1 MSKQLVSQG
10 DDSTLLPALREAD
23 RPASSI
29 IAVALAGLVAL
40 ARGLRSF
47 LLVLPSLPGSLFR
60 LLRRFWRYNVE
71 AGFVGPLFFFDLVRL
86 ARRGHT
92 TVLRCGYALA
102 LLGLLCFLM
111 VDAFPQQYREILF
124 GDGLSLTISQWGHFA
139 RTCVIA
145 ILSVQA
151 AAILLLTP
159 AYLGSAIAEE
169 KEHHTAEL
177 LLATRLSDRQFVLG
191 KLFGRLAHL
200 ATILLAGLP
209 ILTLTRLWGGIDDN
223 HLVAGLAVA
232 SFSLLSTGAISILC
246 SVLARRL
253 LGAVLLAYSVVFI
266 LNTACMVL
274 PGTSSILFV
283 AAWDRQVDQEWQEWQ
298 EQIESTQQFLG
309 KNSPIL
315 ATVPPPTPPD
325 ETAIL
330 AERLVPFGLSHLAIF
345 IFCTVTTILIVRTSC
360 LTLGQPLVSGL
371 PDLSDGASGKN
382 SSLESPQTNPSR
394 HSAKLPA
401 IAQGGRNPASGLFGE
416 VKQTGLADER
426 QIRVTT
432 QLLEPIRDPVLLW
445 KEIYQAAFA
454 GPGPSWHDWRTSL
467 WQPSLTMLGTLGAA
481 SALLLWTRP
490 ELWRSTTAS
499 LNIVFKLL
507 TVLVAAITAGLL
519 AFRSGASISGE
530 REVHTLD
537 ALLTLPSD
545 RIEILRA
552 KWLGPFM
559 RYRLCFYALAIVWS
573 LGLVTGALHP
583 LAVVLLAILC
593 TAQFAFFI
601 SFGLWMS
608 KISRTTLR
616 AHMRLAT
623 LFLVFFCGSF
633 LNLLDEPVLERT
645 GDASLASKVM
655 GIGLIPECSW
665 WHISFSWVDASG
677 KLSAIPAHSWHHLMD
692 AGAGTIIFGGAAWL
706 FWRLTRRR
714 WYPQ

>member
-10 DDSTLLPALREAD
+10 DDSTLLPALRQAD
-23 RPASSI
+23 RPTSSI
-29 IAVALAGLVAL
+29 VAVALACLVAL

-47 LLVLPSLPGSLFR
+47 LLCLPALPGSAFR

-71 AGFVGPLFFFDLVRL
+71 VGFVGPLFFFDLVRL

-92 TVLRCGYALA
+92 NVLRCVYALA

-111 VDAFPQQYREILF
+111 VDSFPQQYREILF

-139 RTCVIA
+139 RICVVA

-177 LLATRLSDRQFVLG
+177 LLTTRLSDRQFVLG

-223 HLVAGLAVA
+223 HLIAGLAVA
-232 SFSLLSTGAISILC
+232 FFSLLSTGAISILC

-253 LGAVLLAYSVVFI
+253 LGAVLLAYSMVFL
-266 LNTACMVL
+266 LNAACMAV
-274 PGTSSILFV
+274 PRTSSILFV
-283 AAWDRQVDQEWQEWQ
+283 AAWDRQVDNEWQEWQ
-298 EQIESTQQFLG
+298 NQIESAQQFLG
-309 KNSPIL
+309 KNSPVF

-325 ETAIL
+325 EAAIL
-330 AERLVPFGLSHLAIF
+330 AEMLVAFGLSHLAFF

-360 LTLGQPLVSGL
+360 LSLGQPLVRGV
-371 PDLSDGASGKN
+371 PDLAD
-382 SSLESPQTNPSR
+382 SSTPVSPQAKPAR
-394 HSAKLPA
+394 GSAKLPA
-401 IAQGGRNPASGLFGE
+401 IARGGRNPASGLFGE
-416 VKQTGLADER
+416 VKQISLVDER
-426 QIRVTT
+426 QTRVTT
-432 QLLEPIRDPVLLW
+432 QLLEPISDPVLRW
-445 KEIYQAAFA
+445 KENYQGAVA

-467 WQPSLTMLGTLGAA
+467 WQPSLTMLGTLGVA
-481 SALLLWTRP
+481 SSLLLWNRP
-490 ELWRSTTAS
+490 ELWRSTMAS

-545 RIEILRA
+545 RVEILRA
-552 KWLGPFM
+552 KWLGPFT

-583 LAVVLLAILC
+583 LAVVLLASIC
-593 TAQFAFFI
+593 AAQFAFLI
-601 SFGLWMS
+601 SFGLWLS

-633 LNLLDEPVLERT
+633 LELLDKSVLEGT
-645 GDASLASKVM
+645 GNASLAGKVM

-665 WHISFSWVDASG
+665 WHVSFSWVDMSG
-677 KLSAIPAHSWHHLMD
+677 KPSAIPSEIWRHLID

-706 FWRLTRRR
+706 FWRLTCRR